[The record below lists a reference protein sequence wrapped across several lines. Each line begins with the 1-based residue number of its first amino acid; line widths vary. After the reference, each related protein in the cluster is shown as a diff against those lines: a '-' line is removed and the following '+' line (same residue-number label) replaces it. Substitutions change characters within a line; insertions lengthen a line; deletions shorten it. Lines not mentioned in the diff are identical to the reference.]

1 MIAAYAVY
9 FDHKRRS
16 DPDFRRALKRESRRQ
31 ARVAKEESE
40 AQSKQQRE
48 LIKAAVREALEEG
61 FPTDLEEREAYF
73 MQQISTGEQ
82 LASEGMLIQ
91 EKTTACTGSLTLYS
105 GSDPIAAAL
114 CFYRG
119 LKVYPEPSSLI
130 NIYDNTVSKD
140 ILEILALMVAQ
151 DKNLKVGKFGA
162 DLEETSDSHVE

>member
-1 MIAAYAVY
+1 
-9 FDHKRRS
+9 
-16 DPDFRRALKRESRRQ
+16 LKRESRRQ

-40 AQSKQQRE
+40 AQNKKQRE
-48 LIKAAVREALEEG
+48 LIKTAVREALEEG

-82 LASEGMLIQ
+82 LAGEGMPIR
-91 EKTTACTGSLTLYS
+91 EESTAHAEQLTSYS

-151 DKNLKVGKFGA
+151 DKNLNVGNFGA
-162 DLEETSDSHVE
+162 DAGDLSDSHVE